1 MPTFTQDCAPLF
13 TALAKAQAEFTAVT
27 RDRVNPQ
34 FKSRYAT
41 LDGIREMALPIL
53 AANGLSV
60 IQWPS
65 TVRIDGVLHV
75 CAHFLLAHSSGATF
89 QPDDLVIPLA
99 DNKAN
104 STAQQIGVAATY
116 GARYQFRD
124 VLGICGTDD
133 TDTDAPREPA
143 PRAHV
148 PPPAPAPVVLPSRD
162 LPESEQVSGLV
173 ALFAAAAGDR
183 ARINAVAAAVS
194 AAAYPEGSAQRSAAR
209 DAMKA
214 AAGVRS

>member
-1 MPTFTQDCAPLF
+1 MQITGEAGPLF
-13 TALAKAQAEFTAVT
+13 AALAKSQAEFSAVT

-65 TVRIDGVLHV
+65 TDRTDGVITV
-75 CAHFLLAHSSGATF
+75 RAHILLAHSSGAMF
-89 QPDDLVIPLA
+89 QPDDLSIPLA

-104 STAQQIGVAATY
+104 SVAQQIGVAATY

-133 TDTDAPREPA
+133 TDTDAEPVRTA
-143 PRAHV
+143 
-148 PPPAPAPVVLPSRD
+148 PPPRVVAVPAMDAPD
-162 LPESEQVSGLV
+162 
-173 ALFAAAAGDR
+173 
-183 ARINAVAAAVS
+183 AVAIAQVQALWAGCQSKTAAVEVGMALS
-194 AAAYPEGSAQRSAAR
+194 KQGRAADHPVSVASKAAR
-209 DAMKA
+209 EA
-214 AAGVRS
+214 ALARLNHG

>member
-1 MPTFTQDCAPLF
+1 MQITGEAGPLF
-13 TALAKAQAEFTAVT
+13 AALAKSQAEFSAVT

-65 TVRIDGVLHV
+65 TDRTDGVITV
-75 CAHFLLAHSSGATF
+75 RAHILLAHSSGAMF
-89 QPDDLVIPLA
+89 QPDDLSIPLA

-104 STAQQIGVAATY
+104 SVAQQIGVAATY

-133 TDTDAPREPA
+133 TDTDAEPVRTA
-143 PRAHV
+143 PPPPRAVAV
-148 PPPAPAPVVLPSRD
+148 PAMDAPDADAIR
-162 LPESEQVSGLV
+162 QVQ
-173 ALFAAAAGDR
+173 ALWAGCTSKT
-183 ARINAVAAAVS
+183 AAVEVGMALS
-194 AAAYPEGSAQRSAAR
+194 KQGRAADHPVSVASKAAR
-209 DAMKA
+209 EA
-214 AAGVRS
+214 ALARLNHG